1 MAATEAREAYSDGR
15 NPEKMGLSSLKLSP
29 ENWWKRKAN
38 VLMWRPVRGGTR
50 AAGSGFVS
58 LGPAQ
63 PYEAREAFRHNGESI
78 TQIAV
83 KVTLYSIQDLNGL
96 PDVSGTS

>member
-29 ENWWKRKAN
+29 ENWWKRKGK

-50 AAGSGFVS
+50 AAVSGFVS
-58 LGPAQ
+58 LDPAC
-63 PYEAREAFRHNGESI
+63 EAFRHNGESI